1 MAVPLLAGI
10 AKIGAKKVLAG
21 GAKKKGMKGFLK
33 NFLKSKAE
41 STLKG
46 KVTSV
51 RKPRISKKVKL
62 IPPAALSKANNLS
75 NQQKSPSYI
84 GKALMAINAVSVGI
98 WNSLKSRKKAK
109 KEEDKQDSLP
119 ERDDKPFG
127 SSLVSG
133 IGKFLMGGVQ
143 KVAKVATRFF
153 GNIALGIGALLFVKY
168 IDEIIGIFKA
178 IVKTVSIAA
187 KLTWGILK
195 FFAGPLYRIF
205 SPMMGKKVDEDAKY
219 VEMIDKELNEGADLK
234 KYDSKQD
241 VDLEGKEDEERI
253 DDTIASFENEDV
265 EKDYNEGGF
274 VSGPQGTDKIP
285 AKLTSGEFV
294 MSTKA
299 VNKYGVDTLANMNAA
314 AGATNKPTPSG
325 GYNEGGYVAEAGK
338 EWGDETKNLLKVVAP
353 QLIKWMTVQNEAVNE
368 NPEAY
373 GGIRIK
379 MDRDGKVPNFGEF
392 IANMS
397 EYGFN
402 EGVKTIQNNDAI
414 EPEVKEALLKKV
426 AWVRRETL
434 ENPNF
439 KSDIAFD
446 INKDIPGTAANRILI
461 AAQEDQKSPAALG
474 GIDAVERA
482 RLINRREKKNKL
494 NTIVESI
501 SKSDGEDDIEEIQVP
516 VPPTPRGGST
526 VSGGNDRVVFLPM
539 KLDKTEIVTK
549 QALYQE

>member
-21 GAKKKGMKGFLK
+21 GAKKKGMKGLLK
-33 NFLKSKAE
+33 NFLKSKTE

-98 WNSLKSRKKAK
+98 WNSLKSRKKA

-219 VEMIDKELNEGADLK
+219 VEMIDKELNQGVDFK
-234 KYDSKQD
+234 KDDSNQD
-241 VDLEGKEDEERI
+241 VDLEG
-253 DDTIASFENEDV
+253 EDV

-482 RLINRREKKNKL
+482 RLINRTEKKNKL

-526 VSGGNDRVVFLPM
+526 VSGGNGGVVFLPM

>member
-21 GAKKKGMKGFLK
+21 GAKKKGMKGLLK
-33 NFLKSKAE
+33 NFLKSKTE

-109 KEEDKQDSLP
+109 EEEDKQDSLP

-219 VEMIDKELNEGADLK
+219 VEMIDKELN
-234 KYDSKQD
+234 QD
-241 VDLEGKEDEERI
+241 VDLEG
-253 DDTIASFENEDV
+253 EDV

-482 RLINRREKKNKL
+482 RLINRTEKKNKL

-526 VSGGNDRVVFLPM
+526 VSGGNGGVVFLPM
-539 KLDKTEIVTK
+539 KLDKTEMVTK